1 MLENQTRVC
10 INIFKCYMRAD
21 KLWKVQI
28 TLTISHGKIP
38 SLPSAL
44 HMPRKRASVQ
54 EFLQGTGL
62 LGL

>member
-21 KLWKVQI
+21 NLWEVQT

-38 SLPSAL
+38 SLPSTL
-44 HMPRKRASVQ
+44 HTLRKRASVQ
-54 EFLQGTGL
+54 EFFQGTGL

>member
-21 KLWKVQI
+21 KLWEEQI
-28 TLTISHGKIP
+28 TLTISHGKNP
-38 SLPSAL
+38 SLPSEL

>member
-10 INIFKCYMRAD
+10 INIFKCYMSAD

-28 TLTISHGKIP
+28 TLTISHRKSP

-44 HMPRKRASVQ
+44 HMPS
-54 EFLQGTGL
+54 
-62 LGL
+62 